1 MTRSWTGRRTVSVT
15 DYSGVLVPLEE
26 AHLHSHSARVG
37 RTEFEDV
44 SDDGA
49 SDGVDVDDD
58 GKDSD
63 REDGML
69 LMRAAE
75 YSIEGLRREVRK
87 GGKGRTWTEYEC
99 ELGPCGKEKRH
110 LRC

>member
-1 MTRSWTGRRTVSVT
+1 
-15 DYSGVLVPLEE
+15 LVPLEE

-37 RTEFEDV
+37 RTEFEDA

-49 SDGVDVDDD
+49 SDGVDADDD

-63 REDGML
+63 HEGGML

-75 YSIEGLRREVRK
+75 YSIEGLRREVRR
-87 GGKGRTWTEYEC
+87 GGKGKTWTEYEC
-99 ELGPCGKEKRH
+99 ELGFCGEDERQ
-110 LRC
+110 LQC